1 MTSDP
6 IRRDV
11 SIDATRSD
19 EMRTADVVNGES
31 SDDPTSR
38 VPSDQAD
45 LARHPVMRTE
55 GRTVAVYGA
64 GIAGLTAAHEFSRR
78 GWAVSVYEANSEAGG
93 FFRSARGSGDHAM
106 PSEYSWHGMGPWYH
120 NVFDVMKQ
128 IPFDE
133 HGSVYDRALSR
144 PIAFGVGP
152 DHGTA
157 EFDDPSDFLIDVR
170 RMFRMTG
177 LDWFWW
183 ARLMA
188 KEWTA
193 NRRSDERYA
202 TRNAAAQWGKRL
214 SATASSTWSACFGP
228 WIGSDWT
235 RVSLHQAG
243 QFFLKQI
250 TSQPSHRHPADAEG
264 PAWEHGA
271 RSGWLLLRGPSS
283 EFWFDR
289 WVQHLATAGVTF
301 HWAQALHH
309 FDYDGTTIT
318 AAHLES
324 GEHVDADIHVFAT
337 NPFAA
342 VEILERTQ
350 ALARLDQLCLFA
362 PLTADGPHVQVS
374 FRIAFGERIKWP
386 RTRCALVVADSEF
399 DLTIFAEEQAW
410 SPAVELGDGV
420 ASLWTGTS
428 CVSSVPG
435 RVHGLPVARCTK
447 QQFIDEVQAQLL
459 RCGSL
464 DALIREA
471 NNGRSLA
478 SFPIVRI
485 EVWHEWTFS
494 PDGIRGDDPKW
505 VNSTH
510 TQQFQPTQATPV
522 PNLVLA
528 GAHTRTAADV
538 WSIEAAV
545 ESGRRATQLIEPDV
559 TVIAQHKPA
568 WLRQLGR
575 IDDQLYR
582 LRLPHLLDVL
592 TAALPIGLI
601 AMITHRH
608 PRGRRSR

>member
-1 MTSDP
+1 M
-6 IRRDV
+6 
-11 SIDATRSD
+11 
-19 EMRTADVVNGES
+19 VNNEHP
-31 SDDPTSR
+31 DDPR
-38 VPSDQAD
+38 LARPFDLDDQA
-45 LARHPVMRTE
+45 RPPVMTANR
-55 GRTVAVYGA
+55 RTVAVYGA
-64 GIAGLTAAHEFSRR
+64 GIAGLTAAHELSRQ
-78 GWAVSVYEANSEAGG
+78 GWAVSVYEASSEAGG
-93 FFRSARGSGDHAM
+93 FFRSTRGSRDHAM

-120 NVFDVMKQ
+120 NVFDVMRQ
-128 IPFDE
+128 IPFDA

-144 PIAFGVGP
+144 PIDFGVAP
-152 DHGTA
+152 DDGTA
-157 EFDDPSDFLIDVR
+157 EFDDKADVLVDVR
-170 RMFRMTG
+170 RMFRMSR

-193 NRRSDERYA
+193 NRRSSERYA
-202 TRNAAAQWGKRL
+202 TLNAAEQWGKRL
-214 SATASSTWSACFGP
+214 SAEASSTWSACFGP

-243 QFFLKQI
+243 QFFLKQL
-250 TSQPSHRHPADAEG
+250 TSRPSHPHTADSEG
-264 PAWEHGA
+264 AAWNHGA

-289 WVQHLATAGVTF
+289 WIEHLTTLGVTF
-301 HWAQALHH
+301 HWEHALHH
-309 FDYDGTTIT
+309 FDYDGSTIT
-318 AAHLES
+318 ASHLGS
-324 GEHVDADIHVFAT
+324 GERVEADVHVLAT

-342 VEILERTQ
+342 VEILERTPT
-350 ALARLDQLCLFA
+350 LARLDQLRLFE

-374 FRIAFGERIKWP
+374 FRIAFSERIAWP
-386 RTRCALVVADSEF
+386 RPRCALVVADSEF
-399 DLTIFAEEQAW
+399 DLTIFAEEQVW
-410 SPAVELGDGV
+410 SSAVDLGDDV

-435 RVHGLPVARCTK
+435 RVHGLPVAHCTK

-464 DALIREA
+464 ESIIRQA

-494 PDGIRGDDPKW
+494 PNGIRGRDPKW

-510 TQQFQPTQATPV
+510 TQPFQPTQATPV
-522 PNLVLA
+522 TNLVLA
-528 GAHTRTAADV
+528 GAHTRTAANV

-545 ESGRRATQLIEPDV
+545 ESGRRAAQLIEPDV

-568 WLRQLGR
+568 WIRQLGR

-592 TAALPIGLI
+592 PATLAIGLI
-601 AMITHRH
+601 AALARRRTSR
-608 PRGRRSR
+608 RRSD

>member
-1 MTSDP
+1 VRT
-6 IRRDV
+6 DV
-11 SIDATRSD
+11 KKAPNKGEARAT
-19 EMRTADVVNGES
+19 
-31 SDDPTSR
+31 
-38 VPSDQAD
+38 
-45 LARHPVMRTE
+45 

-78 GWAVSVYEANSEAGG
+78 GWTVSVYEAKTEAGG

-120 NVFDVMKQ
+120 NLFDLMRQ
-128 IPFDE
+128 IPFDAQ
-133 HGSVYDRALSR
+133 GSVYDRALSR
-144 PIAFGVGP
+144 PIGFGVAP
-152 DHGTA
+152 DVGTA

-170 RMFRMTG
+170 RMFRLTR

-183 ARLMA
+183 TRLMA
-188 KEWTA
+188 KEWAA
-193 NRRSDERYA
+193 NRRSTERYA
-202 TRNAAAQWGKRL
+202 RQNAAAQWGKRL
-214 SATASSTWSACFGP
+214 SAQASSTWSACFGP
-228 WIGSDWT
+228 WIGSDWS

-243 QFFLKQI
+243 QFFLKQL
-250 TSQPSHRHPADAEG
+250 TSQPSHRHHADSEG
-264 PAWEHGA
+264 PAWDHGA

-289 WVQHLATAGVTF
+289 WIQHLTTAGVTF

-309 FDYDGTTIT
+309 YDYDGTTIT

-324 GEHVDADIHVFAT
+324 GERIEADIHVFAT

-342 VEILERTQ
+342 VEILERTP
-350 ALARLDQLCLFA
+350 ALARLDQLCLFE

-374 FRIAFGERIKWP
+374 FRIAFSEPIAWP
-386 RTRCALVVADSEF
+386 RPRCALVIADSEF

-410 SPAVELGDGV
+410 SSNVDLGDDV

-435 RVHGLPVARCTK
+435 RVHGLPVALCTK

-464 DALIREA
+464 DTLIHEA

-478 SFPIVRI
+478 SFPILRI

-494 PDGIRGDDPKW
+494 PDGIRGLDPKW

-510 TQQFQPTQATPV
+510 TQPFQPTQATPV

-545 ESGRRATQLIEPDV
+545 ESGRRAAQLIEPDV

-568 WLRQLGR
+568 WLRRLGR

-592 TAALPIGLI
+592 TAAVPIGLI
-601 AMITHRH
+601 AVITHSRT
-608 PRGRRSR
+608 RRRRSR

>member
-1 MTSDP
+1 VTTS
-6 IRRDV
+6 
-11 SIDATRSD
+11 T
-19 EMRTADVVNGES
+19 
-31 SDDPTSR
+31 
-38 VPSDQAD
+38 
-45 LARHPVMRTE
+45 

-93 FFRSARGSGDHAM
+93 FFRSTRGSGDQAM

-120 NVFDVMKQ
+120 NVFDLMRQ
-128 IPFDE
+128 IPFDA

-144 PIAFGVGP
+144 PIAFGVAP
-152 DHGTA
+152 DDGTA

-170 RMFRMTG
+170 RMFRMTR
-177 LDWFWW
+177 LDRFWW
-183 ARLMA
+183 ARLMV

-193 NRRSDERYA
+193 NRRSTERYG
-202 TRNAAAQWGKRL
+202 TRNAAAQWGKWL
-214 SATASSTWSACFGP
+214 SAEASSTWSACFGP

-250 TSQPSHRHPADAEG
+250 TSQPSHPHSADSEG
-264 PAWEHGA
+264 AAWDHGA

-289 WVQHLATAGVTF
+289 WVQHLTSAGVTF

-309 FDYDGTTIT
+309 FDYDGTAIT

-324 GEHVDADIHVFAT
+324 GERVEADVHVFAT

-342 VEILERTQ
+342 VEILERSP
-350 ALARLDQLCLFA
+350 ALARLDQLCLFG

-374 FRIAFGERIKWP
+374 FRIAFSERIAWP
-386 RTRCALVVADSEF
+386 RPRCAVVVADSEF

-410 SPAVELGDGV
+410 SSAVVLGDGV
-420 ASLWTGTS
+420 ASLWTGTA

-435 RVHGLPVARCTK
+435 RVHGLPVAFCTK
-447 QQFIDEVQAQLL
+447 QQFVDEVQAQLL
-459 RCGSL
+459 RCGSI
-464 DALIREA
+464 DALIRQA
-471 NNGRSLA
+471 NHGRNLA

-494 PDGIRGDDPKW
+494 PDGIRGRDPKW

-510 TQQFQPTQATPV
+510 TQPFQPTQATPV

-545 ESGRRATQLIEPDV
+545 ESGRRAAQLIEPDV

-568 WLRQLGR
+568 LLRRLGR

-592 TAALPIGLI
+592 TVALPIGLI
-601 AMITHRH
+601 ALIARRRTR
-608 PRGRRSR
+608 RRRSWWVTSSSTTNHR

>member
-1 MTSDP
+1 MTSP
-6 IRRDV
+6 
-11 SIDATRSD
+11 A
-19 EMRTADVVNGES
+19 
-31 SDDPTSR
+31 
-38 VPSDQAD
+38 
-45 LARHPVMRTE
+45 
-55 GRTVAVYGA
+55 RTVAVYGA

-78 GWAVSVYEANSEAGG
+78 GWTVTVYEAKTEAGG
-93 FFRSARGSGDHAM
+93 FFRSARGTGDHAM

-120 NVFDVMKQ
+120 NVFDLMRQ

-133 HGSVYDRALSR
+133 QGSVYDRALSR
-144 PIAFGVGP
+144 PIDFGVAP
-152 DHGTA
+152 DVGTA
-157 EFDDPSDFLIDVR
+157 EFDDPADRVIDVR
-170 RMFRMTG
+170 RMFRMTRV
-177 LDWFWW
+177 DRVWW
-183 ARLMA
+183 MRLMV

-193 NRRSDERYA
+193 NRRSSERYA
-202 TRNAAAQWGKRL
+202 TRNAAAEWGKRL
-214 SATASSTWSACFGP
+214 SAEASSTWSACFGP

-243 QFFLKQI
+243 QFFLKQL
-250 TSQPSHRHPADAEG
+250 TSKPSHQHAADSEG
-264 PAWEHGA
+264 PAWTHGA

-289 WVQHLATAGVTF
+289 WIQHLTTAGVSF
-301 HWAQALHH
+301 HWEQALHH

-324 GEHVDADIHVFAT
+324 GERVEADVHVFAT

-342 VEILERTQ
+342 VEILDRTP
-350 ALARLDQLCLFA
+350 ALARLDQLCLFK

-374 FRIAFGERIKWP
+374 FRIAFGEPIAWP
-386 RTRCALVVADSEF
+386 RARCAVVVSDSEF

-410 SPAVELGDGV
+410 SAGVDLGDGV

-435 RVHGLPVARCTK
+435 RVHGLPVAHCTK
-447 QQFIDEVQAQLL
+447 QQFIDEVHAQLL

-471 NNGRSLA
+471 NHGRSLA

-494 PDGIRGDDPKW
+494 HDGITGSDPKW

-510 TQQFQPTQATPV
+510 TQPFQPTQATPV

-538 WSIEAAV
+538 WSIEGAV
-545 ESGRRATQLIEPDV
+545 ESGRRAAQLIEPDV

-568 WLRQLGR
+568 ALRRLGR
-575 IDDQLYR
+575 IDDRLYR
-582 LRLPHLLDVL
+582 HGLPHLLDVL
-592 TAALPIGLI
+592 TAAVSVGLLAAI
-601 AMITHRH
+601 A
-608 PRGRRSR
+608 RRCTRRRR